1 MSLDLTLRLVE
12 AVGTTAA
19 GSTVLIDVDGPG
31 DVEVAQR
38 WAAGSNNTVLAVHPD
53 AVEIYRGRMAD
64 PIKALSPDRRPGYR
78 LWVYTNFHCNLSCDY
93 CCVSSSPK
101 ARRRIIATD
110 EFAQLVDEAGSAGG
124 GGALPDRRRALHAD
138 RPGRA
143 AAARHGGVINK
154 KKSKQNNIN

>member
-110 EFAQLVDEAGSAGG
+110 EFAQLVDEAA
-124 GGALPDRRRALHAD
+124 
-138 RPGRA
+138 RPGWR
-143 AAARHGGVINK
+143 
-154 KKSKQNNIN
+154 SST